1 MSGSGLPQESNSEGF
16 TILLSKFMAL
26 KQFMNHAKL
35 NLVNLIPE
43 AATLDRQTF
52 LLVNLEEHD

>member
-1 MSGSGLPQESNSEGF
+1 
-16 TILLSKFMAL
+16 
-26 KQFMNHAKL
+26 MNHAKL

-52 LLVNLEEHD
+52 LLINPGERE